1 MVSLAAKASGRALG
15 LVVLTLCASNA
26 FPAESAPKLQPNQ
39 NGYQPATGFV
49 PTAAVALAVARSMLV
64 PIYGKQALASQ
75 EPLTARLVN
84 EIWIVE
90 GHLPPNTDGGEVDF
104 RISKSDGRV
113 TYLAFGK

>member
-1 MVSLAAKASGRALG
+1 MVNLTAKASGRALG
-15 LVVLTLCASNA
+15 LVLLTLCASNT

-39 NGYQPATGFV
+39 NGYQPANGFV
-49 PTAAVALAVARSMLV
+49 PAAAVALAVARSILV
-64 PIYGKQALASQ
+64 PIYGKQAMASQ

-90 GHLPPNTDGGEVDF
+90 GHLPQNSDGGEVDF

-113 TYLAFGK
+113 TYLEFGK